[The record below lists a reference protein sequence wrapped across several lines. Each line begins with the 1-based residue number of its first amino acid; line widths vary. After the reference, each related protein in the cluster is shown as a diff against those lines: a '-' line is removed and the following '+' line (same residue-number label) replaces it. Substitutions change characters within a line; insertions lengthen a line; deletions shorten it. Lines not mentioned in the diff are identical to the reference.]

1 MLCGLLSFRAGAGV
15 QLTVYRDAEG
25 FKALQGEWNDLV
37 RRSAFNTV
45 FLTWEWQATWWRSL
59 GKGDLWL
66 LAWREP
72 SGMLVGLAPLY
83 LNTED
88 GRRTLSLVGCREVSD
103 YLDLII
109 AAGREAEVHD
119 AFLTWLAGP
128 DAPSWDVVDL
138 CNLPETSQT
147 HHRLVEAARRRGYA
161 AETMQEDVCPII
173 PLPSS
178 WDDYLA
184 GLDKHQRHEVRRKMR
199 RIAEEATP
207 RWYIVGPEHDLRAE
221 MDAFIAL
228 HQRSRREKGEFMDET
243 MQRFFHD
250 MAQAMRDA
258 GWLFLTFMEV
268 NGVKAASLLCFDYHN
283 SILVYNS
290 GYDPEAYSSLSPGIV
305 LLARCIQYAIEQGRQ
320 AFDFLQG
327 NEVYKYRFGGKD
339 FRVMRA
345 VISAR

>member
-1 MLCGLLSFRAGAGV
+1 M
-15 QLTVYRDAEG
+15 QLTVYRDEGG
-25 FKALQGEWNDLV
+25 FKTLQGEWDDLV
-37 RRSAFNTV
+37 QRSTFNTI
-45 FLTWEWQATWWRSL
+45 FLTWEWQTTWWQTL

-66 LAWREP
+66 LAWRDP
-72 SGMLVGLAPLY
+72 HGTLVGLAPLY
-83 LNTED
+83 LNID
-88 GRRTLSLVGCREVSD
+88 GGQRTLSLVGCREVSD

-109 AAGREAEVHD
+109 AAGCEAEVYD
-119 AFLTWLAGP
+119 AFLAWLAGP

-138 CNLPETSQT
+138 CNLPETSQSY
-147 HHRLVEAARRRGYA
+147 RQLVEEARGRGFA
-161 AETMQEDVCPII
+161 AETMQEDVCPIV

-178 WDDYLA
+178 WDGYLA

-199 RIAEEATP
+199 RIGEEATP
-207 RWYIVGPEHDLRAE
+207 RWYIVGPEHDLRVE
-221 MDAFIAL
+221 MDAFIEL

-250 MAQAMRDA
+250 MAQVMHDE
-258 GWLFLTFMEV
+258 GWLFLAFMEV
-268 NGVKAASLLCFDYHN
+268 NGVKVASMLCFDYHN

-305 LLARCIQYAIEQGRQ
+305 LLARCMEYAIGQRRR

-345 VISAR
+345 VITASTPAIHE